1 MSRPPSRR
9 EAGAV
14 ISHNESEQLRKLLAV
29 TDSTL
34 ARLDVEDLLFELLER
49 VRSVLDADTA
59 AVLLRDG
66 GSDELVARAARG
78 LEEEVRQGVR
88 VPIGTGFAG
97 SIAKRKCPVVLD
109 RVDSTTV
116 ANPILWE
123 KGISKML
130 GVPLLSGEDVIGVL
144 HVGRFDDRPF
154 TRRDAELLQV
164 VAERVAGATQTRQL
178 AVESAA
184 ARLLERGLQPSR
196 LPRLPGVQLAAR
208 YVPTESRLI
217 GGDWYDA
224 FTLPSGQLWLV
235 VGDVAGHGLPAAV
248 VMGRVKSALRAYALE
263 CDTPQQALER
273 TDRKVQ
279 HFEVGTMI
287 TVVCA
292 VSSPPYDRFDISSA
306 GHLPPVRAVPGQQA
320 QFVDVLPDPPLGALP
335 DVSRTARS
343 IAMPEGTTLLLYTD
357 GLVEDRDQLIDDGLR
372 TLRTAVRAD
381 DPAIVCQTVMHH
393 LIGNRPRIDDIAV
406 LALRRTA
413 SPTAM

>member
-1 MSRPPSRR
+1 MT
-9 EAGAV
+9 
-14 ISHNESEQLRKLLAV
+14 SHNDSEQLRKLLAV

-154 TRRDAELLQV
+154 TR
-164 VAERVAGATQTRQL
+164 
-178 AVESAA
+178 
-184 ARLLERGLQPSR
+184 
-196 LPRLPGVQLAAR
+196 PRR
-208 YVPTESRLI
+208 
-217 GGDWYDA
+217 
-224 FTLPSGQLWLV
+224 
-235 VGDVAGHGLPAAV
+235 
-248 VMGRVKSALRAYALE
+248 
-263 CDTPQQALER
+263 
-273 TDRKVQ
+273 
-279 HFEVGTMI
+279 
-287 TVVCA
+287 
-292 VSSPPYDRFDISSA
+292 
-306 GHLPPVRAVPGQQA
+306 RAVASGRRTGRRRH
-320 QFVDVLPDPPLGALP
+320 PDA
-335 DVSRTARS
+335 TAR
-343 IAMPEGTTLLLYTD
+343 
-357 GLVEDRDQLIDDGLR
+357 R
-372 TLRTAVRAD
+372 
-381 DPAIVCQTVMHH
+381 
-393 LIGNRPRIDDIAV
+393 
-406 LALRRTA
+406 
-413 SPTAM
+413 